1 MVVLPV
7 LFLHQF
13 CRHPLDVWI
22 ESRYF
27 ESRKVSCKF
36 QWCSFRLNSQTLNS
50 QRLNSHGLNLRRWN
64 FQRLDF
70 RLTSCKVCRQVQAL
84 VQPLE
89 YQLTLLVKRCK
100 LSLLWYL
107 CQESVNRYVPEPN
120 ENNSDRFLGDGD
132 FIGRIPD
139 FFLIN
144 KSICIPILL
153 RLWYNLVCQL
163 KYRCL
168 QPGWLPCPRP
178 CRKILRY
185 RYSYTHLLYVCSYH
199 ASYGP

>member
-1 MVVLPV
+1 MMVLPV

-22 ESRYF
+22 VSIYF

-36 QWCSFRLNSQTLNS
+36 QWCWFRLNL
-50 QRLNSHGLNLRRWN
+50 QRLNFHGLNLRSWN
-64 FQRLDF
+64 FQRIDF
-70 RLTSCKVCRQVQAL
+70 RLTNCKVCQQVQAL

-89 YQLTLLVKRCK
+89 YQSTLLLKRCK
-100 LSLLWYL
+100 LSLFWYL

-168 QPGWLPCPRP
+168 QPWWLPCPRP

-185 RYSYTHLLYVCSYH
+185 KYSYTHLS
-199 ASYGP
+199 